1 VKGSPYRKYSD
12 PDLIAMCLRGDK
24 RAWDALIRRYKRF
37 IFAIPIKFGFAE
49 SDSSDIF
56 QTTCVKL
63 LEHLHEI
70 KDDRKISG
78 WLATTTTRQCLSMW
92 NMKQRD
98 SGTEEEVEEPLD
110 PIGSVEDV
118 KLLAERHQLLAE
130 VVGQLPDRCRLLIEM
145 LYLGIKTPSYEEV
158 ADRLGIPEPSV
169 GPNRARCLD
178 KLRIMLRQRGIN
190 R

>member
-1 VKGSPYRKYSD
+1 
-12 PDLIAMCLRGDK
+12 
-24 RAWDALIRRYKRF
+24 
-37 IFAIPIKFGFAE
+37 
-49 SDSSDIF
+49 
-56 QTTCVKL
+56 
-63 LEHLHEI
+63 
-70 KDDRKISG
+70 
-78 WLATTTTRQCLSMW
+78 MW

-110 PIGSVEDV
+110 PMGSVEDV
-118 KLLAERHQLLAE
+118 KLLAERHQVLLE

-145 LYLGIKTPSYEEV
+145 LYLDIKTPSYEEV
-158 ADRLGIPEPSV
+158 AERLSIPEPSV

>member
-1 VKGSPYRKYSD
+1 VKASPYRKYSD

-78 WLATTTTRQCLSMW
+78 WLATTTTRQCLAMW

-110 PIGSVEDV
+110 PMGSVEDV
-118 KLLAERHQLLAE
+118 KLRAERHQLLLE
-130 VVGQLPDRCRLLIEM
+130 VIEQLPDRCRLLVEM
-145 LYLGIKTPSYEEV
+145 LYLDMKTPSYEEI
-158 ADRLGIPEPSV
+158 AERLGIPEPSV